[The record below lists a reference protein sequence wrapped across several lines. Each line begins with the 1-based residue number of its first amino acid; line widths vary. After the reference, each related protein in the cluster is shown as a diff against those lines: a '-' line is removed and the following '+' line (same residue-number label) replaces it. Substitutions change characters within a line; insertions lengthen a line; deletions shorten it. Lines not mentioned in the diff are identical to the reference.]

1 MKDPAMSIEHQQSDA
16 PATGG
21 SPSSGSRPRFRYSE
35 SVQSPVAVAQAG
47 TLALQPQVPAMAIR
61 WEGVWISLA
70 VAGALMAVL
79 YRAAFADLFG
89 RWTNDAG
96 WSHGF
101 VVPLISI
108 FFIRLKWDTLRRLTP
123 RGSLWGVVVLLIGV
137 CAQVL
142 FRATG
147 LMDMSNLTVLVVL
160 FGTVLFVFGWE
171 YLKMLWLPIG
181 YLAFAIPPPTPLYVK
196 ITTPMQGLAAD
207 LGTLLLPLFGIDG
220 QRSGTVIYI
229 PELKQP
235 LNVAE
240 ACAGMRMLIAFFAL
254 AVALGYST
262 HRPIWQKVLLAFCAL
277 PIAILCNGFRV
288 ALTGVMSVKLGEQY
302 GQGTPHEF
310 LGLLMLIPA
319 MVLLMLIGWILDKM
333 FIEGPEEA
341 AGGAA

>member
-1 MKDPAMSIEHQQSDA
+1 MT
-16 PATGG
+16 TGDTC
-21 SPSSGSRPRFRYSE
+21 
-35 SVQSPVAVAQAG
+35 AL
-47 TLALQPQVPAMAIR
+47 TLQPQISAPEIR
-61 WEGVWISLA
+61 WEGIWISLA
-70 VAGALMAVL
+70 ISAAMVAVL
-79 YRAAFADLFG
+79 YHSAFTDLFG

-123 RGSLWGVVVLLIGV
+123 KGSLWGAAVLLVGV

-147 LMDMSNLTVLVVL
+147 LTDMSNLTVLVIL

-181 YLAFAIPPPTPLYVK
+181 YLAFAIPPPTPLYVR
-196 ITTPMQGLAAD
+196 ITTPMQNLAAD
-207 LGTLLLPLFGIDG
+207 LGTILLPLFGIDG
-220 QRSGTVIYI
+220 TRSGTVIQI
-229 PELKQP
+229 PGLKQP

-262 HRPIWQKVLLAFCAL
+262 HRPMWQKVLLGFCAL
-277 PIAILCNGFRV
+277 PIAIICNGFRV
-288 ALTGVMSVKLGEQY
+288 ALTGVMSVKFGEQY

-319 MVLLMLIGWILDKM
+319 MVMLILIGWVLDKI
-333 FIEGPEEA
+333 FIESDDA
-341 AGGAA
+341 KAGGAT